1 LDIKL
6 FYKENGGIVQ
16 LIEMKKIDEWPIEL
30 PFIFVE
36 YIKTNK
42 IRSYRDAKV
51 ESEISDYLDEIL
63 NKIAIPKLK
72 QIFKSSN
79 QEEILS
85 LLKIFEELSE
95 TNSRALGPIQDL
107 LEDLI
112 KQGTKAIVSQA
123 EKILANIKE

>member
-1 LDIKL
+1 
-6 FYKENGGIVQ
+6 
-16 LIEMKKIDEWPIEL
+16 MKKIDEWPIEL

-112 KQGTKAIVSQA
+112 KQGNKAIVPQVQ
-123 EKILANIKE
+123 KILANIKE